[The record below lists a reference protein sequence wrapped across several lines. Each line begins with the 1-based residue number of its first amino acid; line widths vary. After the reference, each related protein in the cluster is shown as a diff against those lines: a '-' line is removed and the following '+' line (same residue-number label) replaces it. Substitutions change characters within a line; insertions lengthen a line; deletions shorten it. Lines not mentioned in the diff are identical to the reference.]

1 MSNTL
6 SMNDCETACRACS
19 GQGKIQL
26 MYVLFT
32 KPGKLRH
39 LSLSSS
45 PGDIERTTWRLFT
58 HVFMKYV
65 QPPSL

>member
-1 MSNTL
+1 MLPTL
-6 SMNDCETACRACS
+6 FMNDSETACKACS

-45 PGDIERTTWRLFT
+45 PGDIERTT
-58 HVFMKYV
+58 
-65 QPPSL
+65 